1 MDLLRK
7 LIDQRRQAL
16 PAGHKV
22 AADAPVWGLALSGG
36 GIRSATFCFGLLR
49 ALARQGVLSR
59 IDLMS
64 TVSGGGYIGAMLGRL
79 FSRARDGQEGQ
90 KVVQAMAERNGNWFA
105 WWLRANGRYL
115 IPRGAKDTLFAMALY
130 VRNMVG
136 VHIELGLVFVLLG
149 TLLALLDLGLWAGID
164 WLAHSGC
171 GKSVFAFMQHVP
183 SWLPPAGLL
192 LAVPAFV
199 AVVLATAYWA
209 VPLLKKDKL
218 VRLIVYVLLAV
229 AVAVAAVAPAL
240 TAIPCF
246 PVGSSVGRE
255 ALWPLQAVLFAAPAA
270 WVIGLAIAAYQLLTK
285 NRHVSDLRWRADAV
299 RSRLTV
305 GLAHTFSAAA
315 GIALAGAIDRG
326 AWFLAFEFQAVQE
339 TGVALAIAATL
350 ARAVLP
356 SLSHMAPGALSTRLL
371 LMLGRLLGYAV
382 TFLLCAWWVSLVY
395 RLGLEP
401 AFQRLRP
408 AYGESALI
416 LAIAGG
422 AALAYVL
429 LTGRNLSFLNLSS
442 LHAFYRARLVRSYL
456 GAGNHQRFRLK
467 NPLDVLGAVP
477 PSSMAAASPDAQPI
491 AVQDLH
497 PDDDTPL
504 EDYQPQRSGGPVHL
518 INSCVN
524 QTRDPRGGLFNQ
536 DRRGLMLTVASGGLM
551 QVSRGGWQP
560 LRGPAG
566 LTLGAWT
573 AISGA
578 AVAPGLGHLTRGGIS
593 ALLAFAGVRLGFWW
607 DRETRGAA
615 RGHAWYEH
623 KRYAPV
629 KSAALLRE
637 TFGRFRGNE
646 KPDWFITDGGHFENT
661 GAYALLA
668 ERARVIVLADC
679 GADPDYHFGDIE
691 DLVRKARI
699 DLGVRIE
706 FQRPKSERPPKL
718 AAFGSLS
725 ELASS
730 ECSACVGVARLHYDH
745 GTPHETHG
753 LLILVKPAICDGLPV
768 DLQNFKGQNPQFP
781 QQTTA
786 DQFFSEAQWES
797 YFELGAFIGDKLD
810 RGTIEQIDTRLDE
823 WFEPDLPVTAA
834 KDKSKGAQAADAGD
848 GAPQRPAGALGRVP
862 ARLVRTATGATLGL
876 GAVATLGISTWQAL
890 EGVKSAHT
898 QRVDDERAALK
909 ELSGLWGSLT
919 PPPHAPAGGA
929 SAPAE
934 PGDKGTADKAN
945 TAPVA
950 ALATAIVRTAEAL
963 CPNGEHGWFVKSPVA
978 ANAYETA
985 VQHCSLIPG
994 NERPAACQMLLE
1006 GDYPGLH
1013 RPLPD
1018 CLAARQDKATRTRT
1032 PLRWYYD
1039 YSAQARPADAHPC
1052 DPQTLERSA
1061 AEARV
1066 AAPNFDYLLAPS
1078 AAPYAELA
1086 TCERLTIPRKKA
1098 DADNACFG
1106 KTVYTQAFGAR
1117 AFEVALGYA
1126 IDWAKRTQAVV
1137 APIEDLVA
1145 NAKAEGRVGPYRI
1158 ERTFIR
1164 HAASKEGSACAEALK
1179 SLIPGG
1185 AQLQPIH
1192 DTTVAH
1198 NEVEVW
1204 LVAADAASSGPTP
1217 AGDPKTAGSLPP
1229 PLPAGLLAPAAA
1241 KARAQ
1246 VTLFTGPD
1254 RRKASDALVSAWN
1267 AATPA
1272 EREAIVGEIF
1282 QPLLAPQPAYRT
1294 ALYAVYTLGRLK
1306 DWQPTQQQRDLLA
1319 ELQQS
1324 PNASDPTFRDRLA
1337 AAIKSMKPVTPG

>member
-7 LIDQRRQAL
+7 LIDQRRKAL
-16 PAGHKV
+16 PAEHQV
-22 AADAPVWGLALSGG
+22 APDAPVWGLALSGG

-49 ALARQGVLSR
+49 ALARHGVLNR

-79 FSRARDGQEGQ
+79 FSRARNGQEGQ

-115 IPRGAKDTLFAMALY
+115 IPRGAKDTLFALALY

-164 WLAHSGC
+164 ALAHSG
-171 GKSVFAFMQHVP
+171 GRDGVFAFMQHVP

-192 LAVPAFV
+192 LALPAGF
-199 AVVLATAYWA
+199 AVVFATAYWA
-209 VPLLKKDKL
+209 VPLLRTDKL
-218 VRLIVYVLLAV
+218 VRLVVYV
-229 AVAVAAVAPAL
+229 VAAVALASWAL
-240 TAIPCF
+240 FSGGWFEA
-246 PVGSSVGRE
+246 GSSAGRD
-255 ALWPLQAVLFAAPAA
+255 ALMWLRVVLGTFSAA
-270 WVIGLAIAAYQLLTK
+270 WATGLAIAAGLLLTT
-285 NRHVSDLRWRADAV
+285 NRHVPDRRWRADAV

-305 GLAHTFSAAA
+305 LLAHTFWAAA

-339 TGVALAIAATL
+339 AGVALAIAATL

-356 SLSHMAPGALSTRLL
+356 SLSNMAPGALSTRLL
-371 LMLGRLLGYAV
+371 LMLGRLLGYAL

-408 AYGESALI
+408 AYGEAVTL
-416 LAIAGG
+416 LLLAGG
-422 AALAYVL
+422 AALVYVL

-467 NPLDVLGAVP
+467 HPLDVLGAVP

-497 PDDDTPL
+497 PDDDTSL

-607 DRETRGAA
+607 DRETRGLTA
-615 RGHAWYEH
+615 GQPWYT
-623 KRYAPV
+623 RFMPV

-668 ERARVIVLADC
+668 ERAKVIVLADC

-706 FQRPKSERPPKL
+706 FQRPKSDRPPKL
-718 AAFGSLS
+718 AAFGSLA

-730 ECSACVGVARLHYDH
+730 ECSACVGVARLRYDH
-745 GTPHETHG
+745 GTPHETLG
-753 LLILVKPAICDGLPV
+753 LLVLVKPAICDGLPV

-810 RGTIEQIDTRLDE
+810 RETIEEIDAGLDA
-823 WFEPDLPVTAA
+823 WFEPDLPVTPA
-834 KDKSKGAQAADAGD
+834 KDKSSDTQATNAD
-848 GAPQRPAGALGRVP
+848 PQRPAGALGRVP
-862 ARLVRTATGATLGL
+862 ARLIRTATGATLGL

-909 ELSGLWGSLT
+909 ELSSLWGSLV
-919 PPPHAPAGGA
+919 PPPPQAPAGGA
-929 SAPAE
+929 SAPAAAGAKGT
-934 PGDKGTADKAN
+934 GDKAD

-994 NERPAACQMLLE
+994 ETRPAACQMLLE

-1018 CLAARQDKATRTRT
+1018 CLAARQLTATRTRT

-1052 DPQTLERSA
+1052 DPRTGDRIL
-1061 AEARV
+1061 AEARAADPALDFALAPP
-1066 AAPNFDYLLAPS
+1066 AAPLVEPHACRGP
-1078 AAPYAELA
+1078 AAPAGHEA
-1086 TCERLTIPRKKA
+1086 GNDACRGRTI
-1098 DADNACFG
+1098 
-1106 KTVYTQAFGAR
+1106 YTQVFGAQ
-1117 AFEVALGYA
+1117 AFEAALGYA
-1126 IDWAKRTQAVV
+1126 PDWTLNTQATV
-1137 APIEDLVA
+1137 APIEDVVA
-1145 NAKAEGRVGPYRI
+1145 NAKAAGRVGPLRI
-1158 ERTFIR
+1158 ARTTVTYFDE
-1164 HAASKEGSACAEALK
+1164 ASAACAAAVARRI
-1179 SLIPGG
+1179 SPDVP
-1185 AQLQPIH
+1185 AQLAAAVPPQ
-1192 DTTVAH
+1192 ARG
-1198 NEVEVW
+1198 EVEVW
-1204 LVAADAASSGPTP
+1204 IAPLAPPAPAPTEGPKAAGSPTP
-1217 AGDPKTAGSLPP
+1217 PP
-1229 PLPAGLLAPAAA
+1229 PAGLLAPAAA
-1241 KARAQ
+1241 SARAQ
-1246 VTLFTGPD
+1246 VTQFAGPD

-1267 AATPA
+1267 AAAPA

-1282 QPLLAPQPAYRT
+1282 QPLLPPQPAYRT
-1294 ALYAVYTLGRLK
+1294 ALYAVYTLARLK
-1306 DWQPTQQQRDLLA
+1306 DWQPTQPQRDLLA
-1319 ELQQS
+1319 KLQQS

-1337 AAIKSMKPVTPG
+1337 AAIKSMKPATPG

>member
-164 WLAHSGC
+164 ALAHSG
-171 GKSVFAFMQHVP
+171 GRESVFAFMQQVP

-192 LAVPAFV
+192 LVLPAGF

-209 VPLLKKDKL
+209 VPLLKKEKL
-218 VRLIVYVLLAV
+218 GRLVIYVLLFG
-229 AVAVAAVAPAL
+229 AVAVAALASALPAVERFL
-240 TAIPCF
+240 FA
-246 PVGSSVGRE
+246 SSVGSE
-255 ALWPLQAVLFAAPAA
+255 ALRPLRAILVAAPGA
-270 WVIGLAIAAYQLLTK
+270 WALGLATAAGLLLTK
-285 NRHVSDLRWRADAV
+285 NRHVPDLRWRADAE
-299 RSRLTV
+299 RSRLTR

-315 GIALAGAIDRG
+315 AIALAGAIDRG

-339 TGVALAIAATL
+339 TGVALAIVATL

-356 SLSHMAPGALSTRLL
+356 SLSNLAPGALSTRLL
-371 LMLGRLLGYAV
+371 LMVGRLLGYAV
-382 TFLLCAWWVSLVY
+382 TYLLCAWWVSLVY

-408 AYGESALI
+408 AYGEAATI
-416 LAIAGG
+416 LLIAGG

-456 GAGNHQRFRLK
+456 GAGNHQRFRLPC
-467 NPLDVLGAVP
+467 PLDVLGAVP
-477 PSSMAAASPDAQPI
+477 PSSLAAASPDAQPI

-504 EDYQPQRSGGPVHL
+504 ENYQPQRSGGPVHL

-607 DRETRGAA
+607 DRETRGLAHG
-615 RGHAWYEH
+615 RAWYT
-623 KRYAPV
+623 RFMPV

-706 FQRPKSERPPKL
+706 FQRPRSERPPVL
-718 AAFGSLS
+718 AAFGSLAD
-725 ELASS
+725 LASS

-848 GAPQRPAGALGRVP
+848 GDPQRPAGALGRVP

-934 PGDKGTADKAN
+934 PGDKGTADKAG

-1052 DPQTLERSA
+1052 DPRTGDRIL
-1061 AEARV
+1061 AEARAADRALNYALAPAATPLV
-1066 AAPNFDYLLAPS
+1066 EPPACRSPAAPASHEAGNDA
-1078 AAPYAELA
+1078 
-1086 TCERLTIPRKKA
+1086 CQGRTI
-1098 DADNACFG
+1098 
-1106 KTVYTQAFGAR
+1106 YTQVFGAQ
-1117 AFEVALGYA
+1117 AFEAALGYA
-1126 IDWAKRTQAVV
+1126 PDWTLNTKATV
-1137 APIEDLVA
+1137 APIEDVVA
-1145 NAKAEGRVGPYRI
+1145 NAKVAGRVGPLRI
-1158 ERTFIR
+1158 ARTTVMYFD
-1164 HAASKEGSACAEALK
+1164 AASAACAAAVARRI
-1179 SLIPGG
+1179 SPDVQ
-1185 AQLQPIH
+1185 AQLAAAVPPQ
-1192 DTTVAH
+1192 ASG
-1198 NEVEVW
+1198 EVEVW
-1204 LVAADAASSGPTP
+1204 IAPPDADAP
-1217 AGDPKTAGSLPP
+1217 AGPKAAGSPTP